1 MVSIINIVLRREMI
15 GWKVQRCARGC
26 TWKEASEAAGVAEV
40 TISLWKKN
48 PAFVDLI
55 QQSEKAFYQSKVKTI
70 DEVMN
75 GLENRAVTVLEDML
89 REDKPDAIK
98 LRAIQL
104 ILNHQNNRKSVS
116 EGQLLVNFNMPEPGM
131 PEAESIEDGDTTG
144 K

>member
-1 MVSIINIVLRREMI
+1 MEGTEMCKPLTERQKAAAELL
-15 GWKVQRCARGC
+15 GRGC